1 MNILENALE
10 DFSLYK
16 SELYQLQATFY
27 NNMAACCKKELN
39 TKLEI
44 DYTSKVI
51 NLKEYLSD
59 KNLILKAYLRRGL
72 AYE

>member
-1 MNILENALE
+1 VNILENALE

-16 SELYQLQATFY
+16 GEIYQLQATFY

>member
-1 MNILENALE
+1 
-10 DFSLYK
+10 
-16 SELYQLQATFY
+16 
-27 NNMAACCKKELN
+27 MAACCKKELN

>member
-1 MNILENALE
+1 VNILENALE

-16 SELYQLQATFY
+16 SEIYQLQATFY

>member
-16 SELYQLQATFY
+16 GEIYQLQATFY
-27 NNMAACCKKELN
+27 NNVAACCKKELN

>member
-16 SELYQLQATFY
+16 GEIYQLQATFY

>member
-1 MNILENALE
+1 VNILENALE

-16 SELYQLQATFY
+16 IEIYQLQATFY

-51 NLKEYLSD
+51 NLKDYISD